1 MKIINFKNK
10 ANKTVGKLEINN
22 LVNGNSS
29 IRFDGDIVDSD
40 WDKWNDTDSCPADV
54 LEALN
59 GLSGDLDIFINSGG
73 GSVFSGMSIY
83 NILSRYQGNKTVYI
97 DGLAGSIASVIAM
110 AGDKIV
116 MPKNSFLMIH
126 KPLCMVGGNAND
138 FRKMAD
144 TLDTIET
151 GILNVYAT
159 KLKNNANIDDIK
171 AMVNNETWLTGE
183 QAAEYFNIEVSE
195 ANNTIAFIQKNDFQ
209 NYLNNKLQD
218 PRPIENQKEPK
229 EHNENFIKDKEQLE
243 LETELLKL
251 ELEL

>member
-1 MKIINFKNK
+1 MKVINFKNK
-10 ANKTVGKLEINN
+10 ANKTVGKLEIKNI
-22 LVNGNSS
+22 NGNSS

-40 WDKWNDTDSCPADV
+40 WDKWNDTDSCPSDV

-59 GLSGDLDIFINSGG
+59 GLTGDLDIYINSGG

-83 NILSRYQGNKTVYI
+83 NILSRYKGNKTVYV

-144 TLDTIET
+144 TLDTIEQ
-151 GILNVYAT
+151 GIINVYAT
-159 KLKNNANIDDIK
+159 KLKDGANIDDIK
-171 AMVNNETWLTGE
+171 SMVNNETWLTGE
-183 QAAEYFNIEVSE
+183 QAQQYFNIEVSA
-195 ANNTIAFIQKNDFQ
+195 ANNAIAFIRKNDFE
-209 NYLNNKLQD
+209 NYLNDKLQ
-218 PRPIENQKEPK
+218 EPK
-229 EHNENFIKDKEQLE
+229 PVKNPKQQISTPTVEDKEQLE

>member
-1 MKIINFKNK
+1 MKVINFKNK
-10 ANKTVGKLEINN
+10 ANKTVGKLEIKNI
-22 LVNGNSS
+22 NGNSS

-59 GLSGDLDIFINSGG
+59 GLTGDLDIYINSGG

-83 NILSRYQGNKTVYI
+83 NILSRYKGNKTVYV

-144 TLDTIET
+144 TLDTIEQ
-151 GILNVYAT
+151 GIINVYAT
-159 KLKNNANIDDIK
+159 KLKDGANIDDIK
-171 AMVNNETWLTGE
+171 SMVNNETWLTGE
-183 QAAEYFNIEVSE
+183 QASQYFNIVVSE
-195 ANNTIAFIQKNDFQ
+195 ANNAIAFIRKNDFQ
-209 NYLNNKLQD
+209 NYLNDKLQE
-218 PRPIENQKEPK
+218 PKPVANQKQQISTSTVE
-229 EHNENFIKDKEQLE
+229 DKEQLE

>member
-1 MKIINFKNK
+1 MKVINFKNK
-10 ANKTVGKLEINN
+10 ANKTVGKLEIKNI
-22 LVNGNSS
+22 NGNSS

-40 WDKWNDTDSCPADV
+40 WDKWNDTDSCPSDV

-59 GLSGDLDIFINSGG
+59 GLTGDLDIYINSGG

-83 NILSRYQGNKTVYI
+83 NILSRYKGNKIVYV

-144 TLDTIET
+144 TLDTIEQ
-151 GILNVYAT
+151 GIINVYAT
-159 KLKNNANIDDIK
+159 KLKDGANIDDIK
-171 AMVNNETWLTGE
+171 SMVNNETWLTGE
-183 QAAEYFNIEVSE
+183 QAQQYFNIEVSE
-195 ANNTIAFIQKNDFQ
+195 ANNAIAFIRKNDFQ
-209 NYLNNKLQD
+209 NYLNDKLQ
-218 PRPIENQKEPK
+218 EPK
-229 EHNENFIKDKEQLE
+229 PVKNPKQQISTPTVEDKEQLE

>member
-1 MKIINFKNK
+1 MKVINFKNK
-10 ANKTVGKLEINN
+10 ADKTVGKLEIKNI
-22 LVNGNSS
+22 NGNSS

-40 WDKWNDTDSCPADV
+40 WDKWNDTDSCPSDV

-59 GLSGDLDIFINSGG
+59 GLTGDLDIYINSGG

-83 NILSRYQGNKTVYI
+83 NILSRYKGNKTVYV

-144 TLDTIET
+144 TLDTIEQ
-151 GILNVYAT
+151 GIINVYAT
-159 KLKNNANIDDIK
+159 KLKDGANIDDIK
-171 AMVNNETWLTGE
+171 SMVNNETWLTGE
-183 QAAEYFNIEVSE
+183 QASQYFNIVVSE
-195 ANNTIAFIQKNDFQ
+195 ANNAIAFIRKNDFQ
-209 NYLNNKLQD
+209 NYLNDKLQ
-218 PRPIENQKEPK
+218 EPK
-229 EHNENFIKDKEQLE
+229 PVKNPKQQISTPSIKDKEQLE

>member
-1 MKIINFKNK
+1 MKVINFKNK
-10 ANKTVGKLEINN
+10 ANKTVGKLEIKNI
-22 LVNGNSS
+22 NGNSS

-40 WDKWNDTDSCPADV
+40 WDKWNDTDSCPSDV

-59 GLSGDLDIFINSGG
+59 GLTGDLDIYINSGG

-83 NILSRYQGNKTVYI
+83 NILSRYKGNKTVYV

-110 AGDKIV
+110 VGNKIV

-144 TLDTIET
+144 TLDTIEQ
-151 GILNVYAT
+151 GIINVYAT
-159 KLKNNANIDDIK
+159 KLKDGANIDDIK
-171 AMVNNETWLTGE
+171 SMVNNETWLTGE
-183 QAAEYFNIEVSE
+183 QASQYFNIVVSE
-195 ANNTIAFIQKNDFQ
+195 ANNAIAFIRKNDFQ
-209 NYLNNKLQD
+209 NYLNDKLQ
-218 PRPIENQKEPK
+218 EPK
-229 EHNENFIKDKEQLE
+229 QVKNPKQQISTPTVEDKEQLE

>member
-1 MKIINFKNK
+1 MKVINFKNK
-10 ANKTVGKLEINN
+10 ANKTVGKLEIKNI
-22 LVNGNSS
+22 NGNSS

-40 WDKWNDTDSCPADV
+40 WDKWNDTDSCPSDV

-59 GLSGDLDIFINSGG
+59 GLSGDLDIYINSGG

-83 NILSRYQGNKTVYI
+83 NILSRYKGNKTVYV

-144 TLDTIET
+144 TLDTIEQ
-151 GILNVYAT
+151 GIINVYAT
-159 KLKNNANIDDIK
+159 KLKDGANIDDIK
-171 AMVNNETWLTGE
+171 SMVNDETWLTGE
-183 QAAEYFNIEVSE
+183 QAQQYFNIEVGE
-195 ANNTIAFIQKNDFQ
+195 ANNAIAFIRKNDFQ
-209 NYLNNKLQD
+209 NYLNDKLQESK
-218 PRPIENQKEPK
+218 PAKNPK
-229 EHNENFIKDKEQLE
+229 QQISTPSVKDKEQLE

>member
-1 MKIINFKNK
+1 MKVINFKNK
-10 ANKTVGKLEINN
+10 ANKTVGKLEIKNI
-22 LVNGNSS
+22 NGNSS

-40 WDKWNDTDSCPADV
+40 WDKWNDTDSCPSDV

-59 GLSGDLDIFINSGG
+59 GLTGDLDIYINSGG

-83 NILSRYQGNKTVYI
+83 NILSRYKGNKTVYV

-144 TLDTIET
+144 TLDTIEQ
-151 GILNVYAT
+151 GIINVYAT
-159 KLKNNANIDDIK
+159 KLKDGANIDDIK
-171 AMVNNETWLTGE
+171 SMVNNETWLTGE
-183 QAAEYFNIEVSE
+183 QAQQYFNIEVSE
-195 ANNTIAFIQKNDFQ
+195 ANNAIAFIRKNDFQ
-209 NYLNNKLQD
+209 NYLNDKLQESK
-218 PRPIENQKEPK
+218 PAKNPK
-229 EHNENFIKDKEQLE
+229 QQISTPTVEDKEQLE

>member
-1 MKIINFKNK
+1 MKVINFKNK
-10 ANKTVGKLEINN
+10 ANKTVGKLEIKNI
-22 LVNGNSS
+22 NGNSS
-29 IRFDGDIVDSD
+29 IRFDGDIVDTG
-40 WDKWNDTDSCPADV
+40 WDKWNAEDSCPADV

-59 GLSGDLDIFINSGG
+59 GLTGDLDIYINSGG

-83 NILSRYQGNKTVYI
+83 NILSRYKGNKTVYV

-126 KPLCMVGGNAND
+126 KPLCMVGGNSND

-144 TLDTIET
+144 TLDTIEQ
-151 GILNVYAT
+151 GIINVYAT
-159 KLKNNANIDDIK
+159 KLKDGVNIEDIK
-171 AMVNNETWLTGE
+171 SMVNDETWLTGE
-183 QAAEYFNIEVSE
+183 QAQQYFNIEVSE
-195 ANNTIAFIQKNDFQ
+195 PNNAIAFIRKNDFE
-209 NYLNNKLQD
+209 NYLNDKLQ
-218 PRPIENQKEPK
+218 EPK
-229 EHNENFIKDKEQLE
+229 RVENSKQQISTPTIEDKEQLE

>member
-1 MKIINFKNK
+1 MKVINFKNK
-10 ANKTVGKLEINN
+10 ADKTVGKLEIKNI
-22 LVNGNSS
+22 NGNSS

-40 WDKWNDTDSCPADV
+40 WDKWNDTDSCPSDV

-59 GLSGDLDIFINSGG
+59 GLTGDLDIYINSGG

-83 NILSRYQGNKTVYI
+83 NILSRYKGTKTVYV

-144 TLDTIET
+144 TLDTIEQ
-151 GILNVYAT
+151 GIINVYAT
-159 KLKNNANIDDIK
+159 KLKDGANIDDIK
-171 AMVNNETWLTGE
+171 SMINNETWLTGE
-183 QAAEYFNIEVSE
+183 QASQFFDIEVTE
-195 ANNTIAFIQKNDFQ
+195 ANNAIAFIGKNDFE
-209 NYLNNKLQD
+209 NYLNDKLQ
-218 PRPIENQKEPK
+218 EPK
-229 EHNENFIKDKEQLE
+229 PVENPKKPIPTSAGVEDKEQLE

>member
-1 MKIINFKNK
+1 MKVINFKNK
-10 ANKTVGKLEINN
+10 ADKTVGKLEIKNI
-22 LVNGNSS
+22 NGNSS

-40 WDKWNDTDSCPADV
+40 WDKWNDTDSCPSDV

-59 GLSGDLDIFINSGG
+59 GLTGDLDIYINSGG

-83 NILSRYQGNKTVYI
+83 NILSRYKGNKIVYV

-144 TLDTIET
+144 TLDTIEQ
-151 GILNVYAT
+151 GIINVYAT
-159 KLKNNANIDDIK
+159 KLKDGANIDDIK
-171 AMVNNETWLTGE
+171 SMVNNETWLTGE
-183 QAAEYFNIEVSE
+183 QAQQYFNIEVSE
-195 ANNTIAFIQKNDFQ
+195 ANNAIAFIRKNDFQ
-209 NYLNNKLQD
+209 NYLNDKLQ
-218 PRPIENQKEPK
+218 EPK
-229 EHNENFIKDKEQLE
+229 PVKNPKQQISTPSVKDKEQLE

>member
-1 MKIINFKNK
+1 MKVINFKNK
-10 ANKTVGKLEINN
+10 ANKTVGKLEIKNI
-22 LVNGNSS
+22 NGNSS

-40 WDKWNDTDSCPADV
+40 WDKWNDTDSCPSDV

-59 GLSGDLDIFINSGG
+59 GLTGDLDIYINSGG

-83 NILSRYQGNKTVYI
+83 NILSRYQGNKTVYV

-144 TLDTIET
+144 TLDTIEQ
-151 GILNVYAT
+151 GIINVYQT
-159 KLKNNANIDDIK
+159 KLKDGANIDDIK
-171 AMVNNETWLTGE
+171 SMINNETWLTGE
-183 QAAEYFNIEVSE
+183 QASQFFDIEVTE
-195 ANNTIAFIQKNDFQ
+195 ANNAIAFIGKNDFE
-209 NYLNNKLQD
+209 NYLNDKLQ
-218 PRPIENQKEPK
+218 EPK
-229 EHNENFIKDKEQLE
+229 PVENPKKPVPTSAGVEDKEQLE

>member
-1 MKIINFKNK
+1 MKVINFKNK
-10 ANKTVGKLEINN
+10 ANKTVGKLEIKNI
-22 LVNGNSS
+22 NGNSS

-40 WDKWNDTDSCPADV
+40 WDKWNDTDSCPSDV

-59 GLSGDLDIFINSGG
+59 GLTGDLDIYINSGG

-83 NILSRYQGNKTVYI
+83 NILSRYKGNKTVYV

-144 TLDTIET
+144 TLDTIEQ
-151 GILNVYAT
+151 GIINVYAT
-159 KLKNNANIDDIK
+159 KLKDGANIDDIK
-171 AMVNNETWLTGE
+171 SMVNNETWLTGE
-183 QAAEYFNIEVSE
+183 QAQQYFNIEVSE
-195 ANNTIAFIQKNDFQ
+195 ANNAIAFIRKNDFQ
-209 NYLNNKLQD
+209 NYLNGNLQ
-218 PRPIENQKEPK
+218 EPK
-229 EHNENFIKDKEQLE
+229 QVGNPKELKNNDEDIKNKEQLE

>member
-1 MKIINFKNK
+1 MKVINFKNK
-10 ANKTVGKLEINN
+10 ANKTVGKLEIKNI
-22 LVNGNSS
+22 NGNSS

-40 WDKWNDTDSCPADV
+40 WDKWNDTDSCPSDV

-59 GLSGDLDIFINSGG
+59 GLTGDLDIYINSGG

-83 NILSRYQGNKTVYI
+83 NILSRYKGNKTVYV

-110 AGDKIV
+110 VGDKIV

-144 TLDTIET
+144 TLDTIEQ
-151 GILNVYAT
+151 GIINVYAT
-159 KLKNNANIDDIK
+159 KLKDGANIDDIK
-171 AMVNNETWLTGE
+171 SMVNNETWLTGE
-183 QAAEYFNIEVSE
+183 QASQYFNIVVSE
-195 ANNTIAFIQKNDFQ
+195 ANNAIAFIRKNDFQ
-209 NYLNNKLQD
+209 NYLNDKLQ
-218 PRPIENQKEPK
+218 EPK
-229 EHNENFIKDKEQLE
+229 PVKNPKQQISTPKVEDKEQLE